1 MGLVNVFSSG
11 SHFIVIYLSPEPK
24 ACGRPEQ
31 PPNST
36 MIAPNSFDVGATV
49 DYACDEGHLLVG
61 PSARTCLDTGF
72 YNEFPPVCKFIEC
85 GLPASIPHG
94 TYDLVNGTVGY
105 LSTVIYKCNEGFEM
119 LGRAMLTCDIDER
132 WNGPPPRCE
141 LIECDALPANVQNVK
156 ILTPNGTAF
165 GSKADIL
172 CPTGFEVDGPTQIAC
187 LANGQWSDPIPTC
200 VLVDEEAVGE
210 DDLTTEEPA
219 VTQYRPRPTSARPRP
234 TKFTTATPVVTS
246 QSPISSS
253 TNKINVIVEPDDDNV
268 NNEIVI
274 PGNVRE
280 EVPILPRRPSTVSPK
295 NGHANNYTPGGA
307 FVPEITPPPSVPPKV
322 IPLHPNGDNNK
333 NFYNT
338 PTTKDP
344 LSIIN
349 AAHPQDNQI
358 AGSVNIR

>member
-1 MGLVNVFSSG
+1 MPLTNFSP
-11 SHFIVIYLSPEPK
+11 IPEPK

-36 MIAPNSFDVGATV
+36 MIADKGFDVGATV
-49 DYACDEGHLLVG
+49 DYNCDEGHLLVG
-61 PSARTCLDTGF
+61 PSSRTCLETGF

-94 TYDLVNGTVGY
+94 SYDLVNGTVGY

-141 LIECDALPANVQNVK
+141 LIECEALPATYQNAK
-156 ILTPNGTAF
+156 ILTPNGTFF
-165 GSKADIL
+165 GSNADIV
-172 CPTGFEVDGPTQIAC
+172 CPTGYVIDGPSQISC
-187 LANGQWSDPIPTC
+187 LASGQWSETIPSC
-200 VLVDEEAVGE
+200 VKSEETF
-210 DDLTTEEPA
+210 DFTTEEPA
-219 VTQYRPRPTSARPRP
+219 VTQYRPRPSSRKPPRTS
-234 TKFTTATPVVTS
+234 TKVTTPIPVISTS
-246 QSPISSS
+246 PVSTS
-253 TNKINVIVEPDDDNV
+253 TNKINVIIENADDESEI
-268 NNEIVI
+268 NEIVI

-280 EVPILPRRPSTVSPK
+280 EKPSLPRRPSRPSTIPPK
-295 NGHANNYTPGGA
+295 NGHANNQTPISVTV
-307 FVPEITPPPSVPPKV
+307 VPVSSSSWQPPTPAPPKV
-322 IPLHPNGDNNK
+322 IPLHPSFNNNYHK
-333 NFYNT
+333 P

-344 LSIIN
+344 QTIIN

>member
-1 MGLVNVFSSG
+1 
-11 SHFIVIYLSPEPK
+11 
-24 ACGRPEQ
+24 
-31 PPNST
+31 

-49 DYACDEGHLLVG
+49 DYTCDEGHLLVG
-61 PSARTCLDTGF
+61 PSSRTCLDTGF

-94 TYDLVNGTVGY
+94 AYDLINGTVGY

-141 LIECDALPANVQNVK
+141 LIECDALPTSIQNVK
-156 ILTPNGTAF
+156 ILTPNGTTF
-165 GSKADIL
+165 GSKAEVL
-172 CPTGFEVDGPTQIAC
+172 CPTGYEVDGPSQISC

-200 VLVDEEAVGE
+200 VESEDSEEI
-210 DDLTTEEPA
+210 TTEIPA
-219 VTQYRPRPTSARPRP
+219 VTQYRPRPTSTRPRPP
-234 TKFTTATPVVTS
+234 TKFTTPTPVVS
-246 QSPISSS
+246 SSSPVPSS
-253 TNKINVIVEPDDDNV
+253 TNKINVVVEPDDSDV
-268 NNEIVI
+268 NDVI

-280 EVPILPRRPSTVSPK
+280 EVPILPRRPSRPSTIAPVK
-295 NGHANNYTPGGA
+295 NGHANNYTPGSSV
-307 FVPEITPPPSVPPKV
+307 VPSITPPTPVPPKV
-322 IPLHPNGDNNK
+322 IPLQPNYDNNY
-333 NFYNT
+333 YNT